1 MAVRRYMSSTIIG
14 PKPLLT
20 GLIWLV
26 CCLASVV
33 QADIRILLDVSKSM
47 ADNDPNNSRKDAIE
61 LLTDSIPNG
70 EFAGLWTFGQY
81 VNMLVPYRKVT
92 DAWRTE
98 VATKIAA
105 QNSPAMRTNL
115 GRALE
120 NTAFDF
126 NYASYSGQS
135 HIVLITDGMVDIAPN
150 AEVNAIERERILT
163 QLVPA
168 YERANARIHTVAMS
182 AQADHGLLKQMAD
195 QTGGRYQ
202 RIDQPSDLTKALSE
216 LAAEVYPSTQLA
228 LQGKAFT
235 VDPDVRELTV
245 LMYHQAG
252 AVTLISP
259 SGETTSAVMPA
270 EQSWRVGRGFSQVS
284 IIAPE
289 VGQWHVKGALEG
301 DSSIRVRSDINLSWT
316 SPLALTLAKGSQVNL
331 TALLMDSKGQ
341 ALSSDLGALIEA
353 NMQVDGQAVPVV
365 IEQDRIRARFT
376 PAPSSSEASVELTVD
391 GGTFNRLIDL
401 QLRFVD
407 PFVSEVLMTRTGY
420 EWRLY
425 PNQYMG
431 PIQSIDAVASYQLD
445 GDTVTEPFERQQG
458 GYWLWQLPYDVSPDA
473 YQVTLKGS
481 LLDQDSVRLLPA
493 QTIDLMIPP
502 EREAGMAMTPETL
515 DMMAPAADVEPVAD
529 IEPIVATEPQV
540 ETAPPV
546 NTEPMANTETF
557 VKDPMPEFVEIP
569 SDPAFNESVMDDDL
583 NQDTASADNT
593 SWLRYLLFAVPSLMI
608 LGAGFLVYRYFDK
621 KAKGVDSDG
630 DRLDLDGF
638 ADLDD
643 LNDMGQD
650 SDLDLSGFDD
660 EDFDEPLLDDKVS
673 DEPLLDDEVS
683 DEPLLDD
690 PVFDD
695 DTSNEPILD
704 ADESDND
711 LPSMDGL
718 ADEDLPTPTSAEAP
732 TLAQEDMLDDT
743 PSLEEPAAEAESAEG
758 AEAPDAEAPEAE
770 APEAEAPEAEA
781 PEAEAPEAE
790 APDAEAP
797 DAEAPDAEA
806 PEAEAPEAEAPEA
819 EAPDAE
825 APDAE
830 APDAEAPVAEAPEA
844 DAPEAEAE
852 APEAEAEAP
861 EAEAEAPEAPAPE
874 EDAPEEEAL
883 ADIPEPNEE
892 DALFE
897 ISSIDD
903 DLAKLE
909 LEMDAENDP
918 PAADKPG

>member
-1 MAVRRYMSSTIIG
+1 MSSTIIG

-26 CCLASVV
+26 CCFASVV

-61 LLTDSIPNG
+61 LLTDTIPNG

-81 VNMLVPYRKVT
+81 VNMLVPYRTVT

-126 NYASYSGQS
+126 NYASYSGPS

-150 AEVNAIERERILT
+150 AEVNAIERERILN

-168 YERANARIHTVAMS
+168 YVRANARIHTVAMS
-182 AQADHGLLKQMAD
+182 AQADHGLLKQMAE

-202 RIDQPSDLTKALSE
+202 RIDQPSDLSKALSE

-235 VDPDVRELTV
+235 VDPGVREVTV
-245 LMYHQAG
+245 LMYHQEG
-252 AVTLISP
+252 AVTLASP
-259 SGETTSAVMPA
+259 SGQITSAVSPA
-270 EQSWRVGRGFSQVS
+270 EQSWRVGRGFTQVS
-284 IIAPE
+284 VIAPE
-289 VGQWHVKGALEG
+289 VGQWRVKGAREG

-331 TALLMDSKGQ
+331 TALLLDSKGQ
-341 ALSSDLGALIEA
+341 TLSPDLAALIEA
-353 NMQVDGQAVPVV
+353 TMQVDGQAVPVV
-365 IEQDRIRARFT
+365 IEQDKIRARFT

-407 PFVSEVLMTRTGY
+407 PFVSEVLMTRSGY

-425 PNQYMG
+425 PNQYLG
-431 PIQSIDAVASYQLD
+431 TIQSIDAVASYQLN
-445 GDTVTEPFERQQG
+445 GQTRTQSFELQQG
-458 GYWLWQLPYDVSPDA
+458 GYWLWQLPYDVTPDA
-473 YQVTLKGS
+473 YQVTLNGS
-481 LLDQDSVRLLPA
+481 VRDQDSVRLLPV

-515 DMMAPAADVEPVAD
+515 DMMAPMADVEPVAD
-529 IEPIVATEPQV
+529 IEPIAEL
-540 ETAPPV
+540 EPPV
-546 NTEPMANTETF
+546 EIMPPVEMTPLLDSDAF
-557 VKDPMPEFVEIP
+557 VKDPMPEFAEI
-569 SDPAFNESVMDDDL
+569 SVDLTVSLPALDEVG
-583 NQDTASADNT
+583 TAELSPDAAPAEPTN
-593 SWLRYLLFAVPSLMI
+593 WLSYLLFVVPGLLV
-608 LGAGFLVYRYFDK
+608 LGIGFLVYRFFDK
-621 KAKGVDSDG
+621 KAKAPL
-630 DRLDLDGF
+630 LDLDGF

-643 LNDMGQD
+643 LSNQEPDLD
-650 SDLDLSGFDD
+650 LDLDLSDFDD
-660 EDFDEPLLDDKVS
+660 EEFDGPILE
-673 DEPLLDDEVS
+673 DEVS
-683 DEPLLDD
+683 DEPILDD

-695 DTSNEPILD
+695 DTANEPVLDEPILDDEVSVEPVLDDPVLGDDVSDEPVLDEPLLDDDVSDEPVLNEPILD
-704 ADESDND
+704 EDEADDN
-711 LPSMDGL
+711 PPTMDAL
-718 ADEDLPTPTSAEAP
+718 VDEDLPTPTNAEAP
-732 TLAQEDMLDDT
+732 TLAQEDMLDDGPGT
-743 PSLEEPAAEAESAEG
+743 DEP
-758 AEAPDAEAPEAE
+758 
-770 APEAEAPEAEA
+770 
-781 PEAEAPEAE
+781 
-790 APDAEAP
+790 
-797 DAEAPDAEA
+797 
-806 PEAEAPEAEAPEA
+806 
-819 EAPDAE
+819 
-825 APDAE
+825 
-830 APDAEAPVAEAPEA
+830 APEA
-844 DAPEAEAE
+844 DGLEVDAPAADTPAADTPEADT
-852 APEAEAEAP
+852 PEADTP
-861 EAEAEAPEAPAPE
+861 EAAG
-874 EDAPEEEAL
+874 L
-883 ADIPEPNEE
+883 ADIPELNEE
-892 DALFE
+892 EEALFD

-918 PAADKPG
+918 PAADKPE